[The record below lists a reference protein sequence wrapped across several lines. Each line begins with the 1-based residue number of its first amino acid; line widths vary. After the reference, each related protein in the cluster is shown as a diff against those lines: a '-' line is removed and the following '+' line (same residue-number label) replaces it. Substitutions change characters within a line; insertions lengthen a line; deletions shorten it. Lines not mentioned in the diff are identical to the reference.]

1 MIAAHG
7 SVVGMTAASEAT
19 LCQERG
25 IGYAM
30 ICTVDNW
37 ANGVGAEPLTL
48 ERFQAQLARSSVV
61 ALKILGHLL
70 RLWREGA
77 RGSPHLAQPS
87 GQAKG

>member
-1 MIAAHG
+1 
-7 SVVGMTAASEAT
+7 VGMTAASEAT

-48 ERFQAQLARSSVV
+48 ERFQAQLARSGALAREVV
-61 ALKILGHLL
+61 GALLDV
-70 RLWREGA
+70 WRESREA
-77 RGSPHLAQPS
+77 
-87 GQAKG
+87 